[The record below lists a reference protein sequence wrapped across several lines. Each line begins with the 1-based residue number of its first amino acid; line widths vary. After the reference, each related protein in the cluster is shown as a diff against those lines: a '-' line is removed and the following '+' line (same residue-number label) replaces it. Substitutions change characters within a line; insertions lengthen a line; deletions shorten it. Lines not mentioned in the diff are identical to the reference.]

1 MNKELVNYLEKPQK
15 KVPAKIKK
23 STAVRKGKTLKK
35 LVSVKKGITKL
46 MPEVMVH
53 EPSPL
58 TPEQAT
64 LLKKELQRN
73 PEKMLKWAKGA
84 FDSRIELIDLANYL
98 NQAEVFLQ
106 NQKEG
111 ANLLKKESA
120 LLKSS
125 MPLPSGFDFPGYDK
139 NYCPVDLGKYK
150 YETLRDAL
158 GWLVFSGPHYLFPSD
173 PYPFRWHT
181 APNCSDFIYTANEL
195 ENGKE
200 SVEIALISD
209 FGTDYYHTAYI
220 AKQLKDR
227 KFPYTVH
234 LGDIY
239 YAGKTDEYKNNFKKW
254 IDPILDST
262 SFYTLNSNHDM
273 MSGSE
278 SYFKYIS
285 ERLSKHKNQ
294 RQVGSYFCLRFG
306 KFQLI
311 GIDTDYFGISRYEN
325 DRLKTWLKDRLT
337 EGRKENMCNILLSS
351 NYPYIYDSYEPSELL
366 DKDLRE
372 IVIKDQ
378 LVDLWF
384 WGDSHYCALYDRNT
398 ILPFIGSC
406 IGHGGYPY
414 KKTGYDEVK
423 KGNIY
428 PPPVRF
434 LETKSRFWKWPNLR
448 PDMGNNGYC
457 ILRLKN
463 TQEVELE
470 YIDWMIY
477 PRCNVKLKFNQ
488 YGQFVINDCSEF
500 DI

>member
-1 MNKELVNYLEKPQK
+1 MNKELVNYLEKP
-15 KVPAKIKK
+15 
-23 STAVRKGKTLKK
+23 LKK
-35 LVSVKKGITKL
+35 KAPPATKKGISKSKKSASKDKSLRKGVTKA
-46 MPEVMVH
+46 MPEITVKEMT
-53 EPSPL
+53 PL
-58 TPEQAT
+58 TQEQA
-64 LLKKELQRN
+64 LMLKKELKEN
-73 PEKMLKWAKGA
+73 PEKLLDWARGA
-84 FDSRIELIDLANYL
+84 FDSKIDLIDLTNYI
-98 NQAEVFLQ
+98 NQAEVFLS

-120 LLKSS
+120 LLKSA
-125 MPLPSGFDFPGYDK
+125 MPLPAGFTFPGYDK
-139 NYCPVDLGKYK
+139 KYSAIDLGKYK

-158 GWLVFSGPHYLFPSD
+158 GWLVFSGPHFLFPSD

-181 APNCSDFIYTANEL
+181 AANSNDFIYTANDFDL
-195 ENGKE
+195 GKE
-200 SVEIALISD
+200 SVEVALISD

-220 AKQLKDR
+220 AKQLIER
-227 KFPYTVH
+227 KFPYSVH

-239 YAGKTDEYKNNFKKW
+239 YAGKAEEYKNNFKKW

-285 ERLSKHKNQ
+285 ERLSKYGNQ
-294 RQVGSYFCLRFG
+294 RQVGSYFCLKMG
-306 KFQLI
+306 KFQII

-325 DRLKTWLKDRLT
+325 ERLKKWLEDRLN
-337 EGRKENMCNILLSS
+337 EGRVNHQVNILLSS
-351 NYPYIYDSYEPSELL
+351 NYPYIYEEDDPSELL
-366 DKDLRE
+366 DKDMRDL
-372 IVIKDQ
+372 VISKQ

-384 WGDSHYCALYDRNT
+384 WGDSHYCALYDRNA

-414 KKTGYDEVK
+414 KKVGYGEIKTQGV
-423 KGNIY
+423 Y

-434 LETKSRFWKWPNLR
+434 LENKSRFWKWPNLR

-463 TQEVELE
+463 TQEIELE
-470 YIDWMIY
+470 YIDWMSY
-477 PRCNVKLKFNQ
+477 PRCNVKLSFNQ
-488 YGQFVINDCSEF
+488 HGQFVINECKIF
-500 DI
+500 DA

>member
-1 MNKELVNYLEKPQK
+1 MNKELVNYLDSSQK
-15 KVPAKIKK
+15 KKITKAKSGISKSKK
-23 STAVRKGKTLKK
+23 SSTKSKAKVKGRSK
-35 LVSVKKGITKL
+35 S
-46 MPEVMVH
+46 MPEFSAG
-53 EPSPL
+53 EPLPL
-58 TPEQAT
+58 TLEQAT
-64 LLKKELQRN
+64 MLKNELKKN
-73 PEKMLKWAKGA
+73 PDKMLKWAKGA
-84 FDSRIELIDLANYL
+84 FDEKIELIDLANYL
-98 NQAEVFLQ
+98 NQAEIYLG
-106 NQKEG
+106 NQKDG
-111 ANLLKKESA
+111 INMLKKESV

-125 MPLPSGFDFPGYDK
+125 MPLPAGFTFPGYDK
-139 NYCPVDLGKYK
+139 NYCPIDLGKYK

-158 GWLVFSGPHYLFPSD
+158 GWLIFSGPNYLFPKD

-181 APNCSDFIYTANEL
+181 AANTSDFIYKANDFEL
-195 ENGKE
+195 GKE

-209 FGTDYYHTAYI
+209 FGTDYYHSAYI

-227 KFPYTVH
+227 KFPYAVH

-254 IDPILDST
+254 IEPILDTT

-278 SYFKYIS
+278 NYFKYIS

-325 DRLKTWLKDRLT
+325 DMLKKWLEDRLI
-337 EGRKENMCNILLSS
+337 EGRNENMANILLSS

-366 DKDLRE
+366 DKDLRK
-372 IVIKDQ
+372 IIIKDG

-384 WGDSHYCALYDRNT
+384 WGDSHYCALYDRNA

-414 KKTGYDEVK
+414 KKIKLEEIKSQG
-423 KGNIY
+423 IY
-428 PPPVRF
+428 PPPVKF
-434 LETKSRFWKWPNLR
+434 FETKSRFWKWPNLR

-463 TQEVELE
+463 NQEIELE
-470 YIDWMIY
+470 YIDWMSY
-477 PRCNVKLKFNQ
+477 PRCNANLKFNSN
-488 YGQFVINDCSEF
+488 GQFVISECKVF
-500 DI
+500 DN